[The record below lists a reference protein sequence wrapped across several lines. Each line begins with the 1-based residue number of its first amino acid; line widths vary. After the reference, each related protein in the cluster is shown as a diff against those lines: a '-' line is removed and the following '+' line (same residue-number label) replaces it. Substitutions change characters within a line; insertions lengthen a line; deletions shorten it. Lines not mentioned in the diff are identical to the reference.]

1 MKQLGPHILISFV
14 QIIFVYALLR
24 EFGSLVPEAVD
35 IQTLP
40 GTTLSPEQLRATW
53 PKEREKPRA
62 QCVSIRKCAD
72 VSIARL
78 KTFQGS
84 ERVFCASLEQL
95 GGFQTTK
102 KVGIAGCTDY
112 GQRFCSAW

>member
-62 QCVSIRKCAD
+62 QRVSIRKCAD

-102 KVGIAGCTDY
+102 KVGIVGCTDY

>member
-1 MKQLGPHILISFV
+1 LAPHILISFV

-40 GTTLSPEQLRATW
+40 GITLSPEQLRATW

-72 VSIARL
+72 VSIASL

-102 KVGIAGCTDY
+102 KVGIAGCTDC